1 MSNLSVNNFPRL
13 TNDFNQQNAD
23 LPKSVD
29 KSAGEIRANTPG
41 TVLKNNP
48 AVGTD
53 GTVTFNKDA
62 LEKLFELFEYA
73 FKAIRNMLSGQGGMP
88 KLVPDAGPLPKHEK
102 SSDTPVKDKAD
113 SKSNVPDTA
122 AKDKAGTDSQ
132 VPNTVAK
139 DKAETN
145 SQVLNTALKDKAETN
160 SQVLNTALKNK
171 SGTNPDGS
179 VQRDKPANN
188 PAVPSSEVKV
198 TPKPLPEPRR
208 PDHAPGKD
216 VQPNSRS
223 SSDVNVTV
231 QVMNCHCPHP
241 DATKPVPPKPDVP
254 LPIPAVPVPP
264 NPDAP
269 VPAKPAVPVPPKPD
283 APVPAKP
290 AVPVPPKPDAPLP
303 AKPDV
308 PVPAKPDAPVP
319 AKPDAP
325 LPPKPDAPLPPK
337 PDAPVPPKPD
347 APKPDITSPGPS
359 EDVLEFEASGRRRA
373 FDSDWRF
380 NPGRRISR

>member
-48 AVGTD
+48 AVVTD

-88 KLVPDAGPLPKHEK
+88 KLVPDAGPLPKPEK

-145 SQVLNTALKDKAETN
+145 SPVLNTALKDK
-160 SQVLNTALKNK
+160 
-171 SGTNPDGS
+171 SGTNPEVS
-179 VQRDKPANN
+179 VQKDKPANN
-188 PAVPSSEVKV
+188 PAFPSSEVKV
-198 TPKPLPEPRR
+198 TPKPLPDPRR
-208 PDHAPGKD
+208 PDPASGKD

-241 DATKPVPPKPDVP
+241 DATKPVPPKPD
-254 LPIPAVPVPP
+254 
-264 NPDAP
+264 AP
-269 VPAKPAVPVPPKPD
+269 V
-283 APVPAKP
+283 
-290 AVPVPPKPDAPLP
+290 
-303 AKPDV
+303 
-308 PVPAKPDAPVP
+308 
-319 AKPDAP
+319 
-325 LPPKPDAPLPPK
+325 PPK

-347 APKPDITSPGPS
+347 VPVPPKPDAPVP
-359 EDVLEFEASGRRRA
+359 
-373 FDSDWRF
+373 
-380 NPGRRISR
+380 PKP